1 MLDVSSVVDR
11 VSGWFGQGNA
21 ASDLV
26 GGNLAD
32 MVTNASLDPSLLEN
46 LSLDHV
52 SQWLADAGIDPA
64 SLSQDQIAEI
74 VRQVGEGAAVDGLD
88 VSTILNGGTGK

>member
-1 MLDVSSVVDR
+1 MLDVSDVMDR
-11 VSGWFGQGNA
+11 FSGWFGQGNA

-32 MVTNASLDPSLLEN
+32 MVNNAGLDPSLLEN

-52 SQWLADAGIDPA
+52 GQWLADAGIDPA
-64 SLSQDQIAEI
+64 SLSQGQIAEI